1 MGATATRRDSDVAGL
16 QYLSDP
22 LLNKGTAF
30 TAAERERLGL
40 EGLLPS
46 RVESLAEQAARA
58 LESVRGKPSFL
69 EKYLYL
75 SALQS
80 ENETVFYRVVLDH
93 LEEMLPIIYTP
104 TVGQACLDWSRIYQR
119 PRGVY
124 ICARH
129 RGRVAEVLGHW
140 PRSRVGIIVVTDGGR
155 ILGLGDLGA
164 NGMGIPIGKLS
175 LYTACA
181 GVPPGLCLPV
191 ALDLG
196 TDNESLR
203 NDPFYLGERQARMT
217 GAAYDELLD
226 EFVAATQTVFPG
238 AIVQFEDFNSACAF
252 RLLRRY
258 RDQLCCFN
266 DDVQGTG
273 AMGLAGLYCAGRIT
287 GRQLAE
293 QRILFVGAGEACL
306 GIGSIVVESM
316 RREGLSETEAKQ
328 RCLFID
334 STGPVLTSRGD
345 LPEHKRAFA
354 QDRAPLPDLLA
365 AVEQFEPTALI
376 GACGKGGTFTRPVL
390 EAMARLNQRPIV
402 FALSNP
408 TSKAECTAEQA
419 YTWTG
424 GRVIFASGSPFDPVA
439 VAGRVQRPG
448 QANNSYV
455 FPGVG
460 LGLLLSGA
468 SRATDQMFVA
478 AAHAL
483 TGQILESDLAQ
494 GRVFP
499 VAARMRA
506 VAAALAAAVAAVAY
520 EQGHASK
527 PRPQDLHGEAL
538 AFMYEP
544 RYA

>member
-1 MGATATRRDSDVAGL
+1 MGATLPRPNGDVTGI
-16 QYLSDP
+16 QCLSDP

-30 TAAERERLGL
+30 PRAERERLGL
-40 EGLLPS
+40 EGLLPP
-46 RVESLAEQAARA
+46 RVESLAEQAARV
-58 LESVRGKPSFL
+58 LENLRGEPSPM

-80 ENETVFYRVVLDH
+80 ENETLFYRVVLDH
-93 LEEMLPIIYTP
+93 LEQMLPIIYTP

-119 PRGVY
+119 PRGMY
-124 ICARH
+124 ICAQH

-140 PRSRVGIIVVTDGGR
+140 PHSRVGIIVVTDGGR

-191 ALDLG
+191 TLDLG

-217 GAAYDELLD
+217 GAAYDALLD
-226 EFVAATQTVFPG
+226 EFVVATQTVFPG
-238 AIVQFEDFNSACAF
+238 AVVQFEDFNNACAF

-258 RDQLCCFN
+258 RDRLCCFN

-273 AMGLAGLYCAGRIT
+273 AMGLAGLYSAGRIT
-287 GRQLAE
+287 GRKLGE

-306 GIGSIVVESM
+306 GIGSIVVETM
-316 RREGLSETEAKQ
+316 RREGLSDTEARQ

-334 STGPVLTSRGD
+334 STGLVVTSRGD
-345 LPEHKRAFA
+345 LPVHKRPFA
-354 QDRAPLPDLLA
+354 QHRPALPDLLS

-376 GACGKGGTFTRPVL
+376 GACGKRGAFTRPVL
-390 EAMARLNQRPIV
+390 EAMARLNHRPIV

-408 TSKAECTAEQA
+408 TSKAECTADQA
-419 YTWTG
+419 YAWTD
-424 GRVIFASGSPFDPVA
+424 GRAVFASGSPFDPVA
-439 VAGRVQRPG
+439 VAGRVQMPG

-468 SRATDQMFVA
+468 SRATDEMFVA

-483 TGQILESDLAQ
+483 TGQVSESDLAQ

-499 VAARMRA
+499 VAARMRS
-506 VAAALAAAVAAVAY
+506 VAAAVAAAVAAVAY
-520 EQGHASK
+520 EQGHATK
-527 PRPQDLHGEAL
+527 PRPQDLRGEAL
-538 AFMYEP
+538 GFMYEP
-544 RYA
+544 RYS